1 MYSLRGRLTMPYIE
15 IVEELATDIADILG
29 ITEREDIIKGLGKV
43 HKKEC
48 NCRVC
53 FIEKMSK
60 RIRLSVENEKKL
72 GTTHE

>member
-1 MYSLRGRLTMPYIE
+1 MPYVE
-15 IVEELATDIADILG
+15 IVGELSADIADMIG

-43 HKKEC
+43 HKSEC

-72 GTTHE
+72 GTTNE

>member
-1 MYSLRGRLTMPYIE
+1 MPYVE
-15 IVEELATDIADILG
+15 IVGELATDIADMIG
-29 ITEREDIIKGLGKV
+29 ITEREDTITGRGLSKV
-43 HKKEC
+43 HKPEC

-72 GTTHE
+72 GTINE